1 MLVRLSFMEPVAD
14 RCDFLQAWPPQH
26 RLVTERISF
35 RKSEKGSNT
44 DSVTTE
50 WVIWTANRQ
59 PLADVPPHGV
69 LLWKR

>member
-1 MLVRLSFMEPVAD
+1 MEPVAD
-14 RCDFLQAWPPQH
+14 RRDFLQAWPPQH

-35 RKSEKGSNT
+35 RKSEKCSNT